1 LLKRNKEELNMKDIM
16 KLKPVKRGKKGKKG
30 GMGAIKIKI
39 KL

>member
-1 LLKRNKEELNMKDIM
+1 MKDVL

>member
-1 LLKRNKEELNMKDIM
+1 MKDIM

-30 GMGAIKIKI
+30 GTKSVGMKMPKM